1 MRCIVAI
8 CCACCLL
15 LSAAALRYPGGDAL
29 PSMGATLANALTAGT
44 ELMQQSDHQRR
55 VERAKKAEA
64 ADRQIA
70 AFGMPEAASRDYD
83 YLAFVVLVAS
93 IVVLAFVARRK
104 RRTRFRL

>member
-1 MRCIVAI
+1 MRCIITTCVI
-8 CCACCLL
+8 CCLL
-15 LSAAALRYPGGDAL
+15 LPVGMALG
-29 PSMGATLANALTAGT
+29 NAKTTGT
-44 ELMQQSDHQRR
+44 ELMQQSDHHRR
-55 VERAKKAEA
+55 VERAKKEEAEA
-64 ADRQIA
+64 EERQIA

>member
-15 LSAAALRYPGGDAL
+15 LSAAVLRCPGRDVL
-29 PSMGATLANALTAGT
+29 PSIGTTLANAQTTGK
-44 ELMQQSDHQRR
+44 ELMQQSDHHRR

-64 ADRQIA
+64 EDRRIA

-83 YLAFVVLVAS
+83 YLVLIMLAGS
-93 IVVLAFVARRK
+93 IVILTFVARR
-104 RRTRFRL
+104 RRRQRFHL

>member
-1 MRCIVAI
+1 M
-8 CCACCLL
+8 
-15 LSAAALRYPGGDAL
+15 

-70 AFGMPEAASRDYD
+70 AFGMPEAASRQYD
-83 YLAFVVLVAS
+83 YLVLVMLAVS
-93 IVVLAFVARRK
+93 IVILAVIARR
-104 RRTRFRL
+104 RRRERFRL